1 MKQRALPRAR
11 KDCLSRKLDDEV
23 LIYDPQRHE
32 GHCLNST
39 AAAVWKLCDGKNSPS
54 QIAGTVSRQ
63 LSARVD
69 EPIVLLALERL
80 ADVHLLVE
88 PVMPVELPSRRA
100 AIRRIGIAAAVAL
113 PLITSIVAPTPANA
127 VTCLH
132 GGSPCSTAGQCC
144 SGVCFLGVCLLGD
157 RRKPGAKIR
166 SSGVRDGSASGGT
179 R

>member
-1 MKQRALPRAR
+1 MKQPALPRAR
-11 KDCLSRKLDDEV
+11 KDCLSRKLDDEL

-39 AAAVWKLCDGKNSPS
+39 AAAVWKLCDGKNSPLK
-54 QIAGTVSRQ
+54 IAGIVSRQ

-69 EPIVLLALERL
+69 EPIVRLALERL

-88 PVMPVELPSRRA
+88 PVMPVDLPSRRV

-113 PLITSIVAPTPANA
+113 PLITSIVAPIPAHA

-132 GGSPCSTAGQCC
+132 GGMPCTSNAQCC
-144 SGVCFLGVCLLGD
+144 SHLCVVVCVLGS
-157 RRKPGAKIR
+157 RRRPTAKMR
-166 SSGVRDGSASGGT
+166 SSGVVDKSPPGKIR
-179 R
+179 

>member
-11 KDCLSRKLDDEV
+11 KDCLSRKLDDEL

-54 QIAGTVSRQ
+54 QIAGIVSRQ
-63 LSARVD
+63 LAARVD
-69 EPIVLLALERL
+69 EPIVQLALERL

-113 PLITSIVAPTPANA
+113 PLIVSIVAPTPAHA
-127 VTCLH
+127 ASCLH
-132 GGSPCSTAGQCC
+132 GGQACSSNAQCC
-144 SGVCFLGVCLLGD
+144 SGFCVVICLGGS
-157 RRKPGAKIR
+157 RRQPPPR
-166 SSGVRDGSASGGT
+166 RPSSLDAGGK
-179 R
+179 RLR

>member
-11 KDCLSRKLDDEV
+11 KDCLSRKLDDEL

-54 QIAGTVSRQ
+54 EIAGIVSRQ

-69 EPIVLLALERL
+69 EPIVRLALERL

-88 PVMPVELPSRRA
+88 PVMPVELPSRRV
-100 AIRRIGIAAAVAL
+100 AIRRLGIAAAVAL
-113 PLITSIVAPTPANA
+113 PLITSIVAPIPAHA

-132 GGSPCSTAGQCC
+132 NGMPCGSGAQCC
-144 SGVCFLGVCLLGD
+144 SHVCLLGLCVFGD
-157 RRKPGAKIR
+157 SRKPRAKIA
-166 SSGVRDGSASGGT
+166 SSGMGNGSASGGT